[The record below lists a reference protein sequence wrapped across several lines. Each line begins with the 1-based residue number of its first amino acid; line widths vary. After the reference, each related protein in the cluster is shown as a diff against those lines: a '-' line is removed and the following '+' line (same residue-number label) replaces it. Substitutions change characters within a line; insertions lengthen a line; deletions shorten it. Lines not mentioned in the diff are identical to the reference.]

1 MNSRL
6 LFVDTET
13 GGLDPNKYSLLS
25 IGLVVWD
32 SNDGVL
38 FEKEMLIKHKE
49 YHVSTSAQRINHFDL
64 QIHEQTAIPS
74 KTAIDVLY
82 EIKDQFFD
90 DKATIPLAGHNVSF
104 DILFIRKFFQ
114 DNKRSFEKLFS
125 HRSVDTYSIVRFLV
139 DCRRLPESVNS
150 SAKAFSHF
158 GITVQGRHTSLG
170 DARATAELYEKM
182 TKLLTV

>member
-32 SNDGVL
+32 ACDGVL

-49 YHVSTSAQRINHFDL
+49 YHVSTSAQRINHFDQ
-64 QIHEQTAIPS
+64 QIHEQTAISS
-74 KTAIDVLY
+74 KTAINVFY
-82 EIKDQFFD
+82 EIKNQFFVD
-90 DKATIPLAGHNVSF
+90 ETTIPLAGHNVSF

-114 DNKRSFEKLFS
+114 DNKRSFENLFS

-139 DCRRLPESVNS
+139 NCGRLPEYINS

-170 DARATAELYEKM
+170 DARATAELYTKM
-182 TKLLTV
+182 LDLMK